1 MQQEAEKLGLSLEP
15 TAEGFAKLSASATA
29 LNVPMSQQ
37 KALFDAF
44 AKASTTLHLSTEN
57 SNRALLALEQMFAK
71 GKIQAQELRLQLGQ
85 AIPGAAARFQQAV
98 LQMTKG
104 TDLAGKSFDQL
115 LKQGLLYTDQFLP
128 ALVQALQE
136 SSRGWQDASESLN
149 AQLNR
154 LKTAWFQLR
163 VETSNGLFND
173 VATQSVKLM
182 ANNLDKLA
190 SVAGVAGSV
199 LAARFAGK
207 GLDKLADRVID
218 LKGLTAAR
226 IADAQAAAVQAEREL
241 ALASANA
248 ARTAAART
256 KSAAL
261 KASLEQTLR
270 TDLGEK
276 ERIATLNRLGKV
288 TARMVGENIAYRDSL
303 ASLAT
308 AQRAAAASEAE
319 LAAARSASVL
329 GRAAKGVGNFALGLV
344 GGWAGAAVL
353 AIGAIG
359 YAIYKN
365 NKAWEDRAKALH
377 EQIALSARL
386 DKANKDLVDSLNAQT
401 GSPVLATDA
410 FKQVQESLS
419 AFQKIQQ
426 SINEKTVA
434 LQDARA
440 KFQSASN
447 SGNFGNAAEAI
458 GAQNKIAELTDQL
471 GQLRK
476 QADITRPELEQTA
489 QAVLNMLPPGR
500 ADKLIA
506 SIHSMTFGVGDATTS
521 LQKFQLILQFMP
533 QALQNAFAEVSKQQS
548 KLEDL
553 ANTFNSMTA
562 ESEKFVRQFGMTDAQ
577 KIYDDLQ
584 RALAENKGTDQSR
597 QALKDAA
604 ARAQD
609 AAITKAIFQQIQ
621 DARKKAAEDA
631 VKGANAQA
639 EANRA
644 LRSTQDA
651 LLLSLQGNLEGHDKM
666 TASERK
672 LYNMTHGLDKQFN
685 KLSGANQK
693 ARLAEQK
700 HIVSLE
706 GQVDAMDK
714 AKKKAQALATVQQE
728 LARISQQFDSQRGAS
743 LAAVGMGSQAAQR
756 MNERANIVRQFNR
769 RMAQYGEE
777 YRTYQATNGQQGI
790 SKTQYDQ

>member
-15 TAEGFAKLSASATA
+15 TAQGFAKLSASATA

-128 ALVQALQE
+128 ALVQSLQE
-136 SSRGWQDASESLN
+136 SSRGWQEASKSLN

-173 VATQSVKLM
+173 VATESVKLM

-190 SVAGVAGSV
+190 SVAGIAGSV
-199 LAARFAGK
+199 IAARLTGK
-207 GLDKLADRVID
+207 GFAALAGGVVQ

-226 IADAQAAAVQAEREL
+226 IADAQATTVQAEREL

-329 GRAAKGVGNFALGLV
+329 GRAAKGVGGFALGLV
-344 GGWAGAAVL
+344 GGPWGAAIL
-353 AIGAIG
+353 GIGAVG
-359 YAIYKN
+359 YAIYKLVEHQ
-365 NKAWEDRAKALH
+365 KEEEAQTRKMVATTAGLVSKF
-377 EQIALSARL
+377 
-386 DKANKDLVDSLNAQT
+386 KDLKKSLDDIQA
-401 GSPVLATDA
+401 SV
-410 FKQVQESLS
+410 QVS
-419 AFQKIQQ
+419 
-426 SINEKTVA
+426 TVF
-434 LQDARA
+434 D
-440 KFQSASN
+440 N
-447 SGNFGNAAEAI
+447 AI
-458 GAQNKIAELTDQL
+458 G
-471 GQLRK
+471 
-476 QADITRPELEQTA
+476 
-489 QAVLNMLPPGR
+489 
-500 ADKLIA
+500 
-506 SIHSMTFGVGDATTS
+506 S
-521 LQKFQLILQFMP
+521 
-533 QALQNAFAEVSKQQS
+533 
-548 KLEDL
+548 
-553 ANTFNSMTA
+553 
-562 ESEKFVRQFGMTDAQ
+562 
-577 KIYDDLQ
+577 
-584 RALAENKGTDQSR
+584 
-597 QALKDAA
+597 
-604 ARAQD
+604 
-609 AAITKAIFQQIQ
+609 
-621 DARKKAAEDA
+621 
-631 VKGANAQA
+631 
-639 EANRA
+639 
-644 LRSTQDA
+644 
-651 LLLSLQGNLEGHDKM
+651 
-666 TASERK
+666 
-672 LYNMTHGLDKQFN
+672 
-685 KLSGANQK
+685 
-693 ARLAEQK
+693 
-700 HIVSLE
+700 
-706 GQVDAMDK
+706 
-714 AKKKAQALATVQQE
+714 VQHYE
-728 LARISQQFDSQRGAS
+728 
-743 LAAVGMGSQAAQR
+743 
-756 MNERANIVRQFNR
+756 
-769 RMAQYGEE
+769 
-777 YRTYQATNGQQGI
+777 
-790 SKTQYDQ
+790 